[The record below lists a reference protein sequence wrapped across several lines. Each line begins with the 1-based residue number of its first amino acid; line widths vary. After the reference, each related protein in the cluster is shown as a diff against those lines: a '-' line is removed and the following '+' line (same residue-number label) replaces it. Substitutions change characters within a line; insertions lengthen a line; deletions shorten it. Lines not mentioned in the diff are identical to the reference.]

1 MSELTEQHIRTLK
14 DAASKLTGT
23 KRRTFQAQVAIDYM
37 DGSPRRSERTF
48 GWWRKTVE
56 LGLNELRTGITCVD
70 NTSARGNR
78 KTEVKQ
84 PELERDIR
92 ALAEPQSQQ
101 DPKFQSP
108 FQYTRMTARAMR
120 QALIDQK
127 GWKSDDLPCEKTIG
141 NILNR
146 LDFRLRRVQKAKPV
160 RKVRDTDAIFDN
172 VQRENEASDQRED
185 SLRISLD
192 TKDKVKVGELSRGGQ
207 SRGTEAVKAN
217 DHDMEYEKKMV
228 PLGILDVLGNLLTMI
243 FGTSAPLLT

>member
-37 DGSPRRSERTF
+37 DGSPRRAERTF

-84 PELERDIR
+84 PELERDIH

-127 GWKSDDLPCEKTIG
+127 GWKSDDLPCEETTG
-141 NILNR
+141 NILASSAEFVGR
-146 LDFRLRRVQKAKPV
+146 FELGRFSGLMKQSDLDGFKLLE
-160 RKVRDTDAIFDN
+160 AIC
-172 VQRENEASDQRED
+172 
-185 SLRISLD
+185 
-192 TKDKVKVGELSRGGQ
+192 LSHGQ
-207 SRGTEAVKAN
+207 
-217 DHDMEYEKKMV
+217 
-228 PLGILDVLGNLLTMI
+228 
-243 FGTSAPLLT
+243 FGFVVETLNNA